1 MFTNND
7 LMELVSSNEIKL
19 TPNKVG
25 DIKFKIF
32 DEHESYVL
40 VTKIIQIY
48 DSKLTSLVNKTT
60 KTW

>member
-60 KTW
+60 KT